1 MIVETIDHSP
11 ASKLRTDRSALL
23 QKLLAY
29 VPSKKRTRRTDQ
41 LDDGTTR
48 SAYTMFRIAVH
59 ILDRQRNMIEIGS
72 GRKSPKRSTLEEVE
86 HAEYKNRTR
95 NNIRLVAEHAETNSA
110 GQHTARLSASSSG

>member
-11 ASKLRTDRSALL
+11 ASELRTDGSALL

-48 SAYTMFRIAVH
+48 SAYIDV
-59 ILDRQRNMIEIGS
+59 
-72 GRKSPKRSTLEEVE
+72 
-86 HAEYKNRTR
+86 
-95 NNIRLVAEHAETNSA
+95 
-110 GQHTARLSASSSG
+110 

>member
-29 VPSKKRTRRTDQ
+29 VPSKKRTRRIDQ

-48 SAYTMFRIAVH
+48 SPYIDV
-59 ILDRQRNMIEIGS
+59 
-72 GRKSPKRSTLEEVE
+72 
-86 HAEYKNRTR
+86 
-95 NNIRLVAEHAETNSA
+95 
-110 GQHTARLSASSSG
+110 